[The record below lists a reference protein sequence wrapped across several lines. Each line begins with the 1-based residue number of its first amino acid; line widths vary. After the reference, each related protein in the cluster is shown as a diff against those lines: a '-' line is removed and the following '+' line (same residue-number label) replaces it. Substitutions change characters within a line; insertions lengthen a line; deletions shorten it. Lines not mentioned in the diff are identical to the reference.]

1 MFVLPVSFLKIWVV
15 TLFFKVTLPCIAQ
28 CMQYNGV
35 VYLNICT
42 LSYELRSVLLS
53 TLSLFPS

>member
-42 LSYELRSVLLS
+42 LSYELRSVLL
-53 TLSLFPS
+53 LY